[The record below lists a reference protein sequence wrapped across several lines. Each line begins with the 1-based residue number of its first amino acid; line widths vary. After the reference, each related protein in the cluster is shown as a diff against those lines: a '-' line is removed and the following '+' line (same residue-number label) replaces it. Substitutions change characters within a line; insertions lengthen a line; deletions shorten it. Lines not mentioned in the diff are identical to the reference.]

1 MDNPANL
8 NIKLLNRLL
17 ISLMVYCL
25 VLFGVFVLSPKAML
39 SLDMTVLRWFGQHY
53 GIFSSI
59 SKNSQFSNIA
69 QTMLILNFFVSFLV
83 LLVINRTGLL
93 EFSVKSENVWKH
105 FLSSISILAVLY
117 ATIYFDMSDHSCS
130 TPKCKLYDR
139 MFDSEIG
146 FSLYLTFFSLTFGL
160 AASQLFY
167 CVSKLLFN
175 KKIE

>member
-1 MDNPANL
+1 M
-8 NIKLLNRLL
+8 
-17 ISLMVYCL
+17 
-25 VLFGVFVLSPKAML
+25 LSPKAML